1 MKISCSDD
9 QFKFTMSGYATNVS
23 YSCKK
28 SKMLIFINN
37 RSVEC
42 PAIKK
47 SIDDLYALFHPKG
60 QHGFVYISLEVDP
73 KNVDCNVHPTKQEV
87 HILFEDRIT
96 EKIKNSIEEQLLG
109 SNDTKKMYT
118 QSLLPGASQ
127 VTPLDESKSSAGE
140 QIAPKFVVRTDFN
153 EQKIDKFFASQSPED
168 VGLPAVSVY
177 RTVSKITMLDL
188 SGEDSGEEFL
198 EGSQRT

>member
-1 MKISCSDD
+1 MKISCADD
-9 QFKFTMSGYATNVS
+9 KLKFTMSGYATNVNYS
-23 YSCKK
+23 YKK

-37 RSVEC
+37 RSVDC

-47 SIDDLYALFHPKG
+47 SVDELYALFLPKG
-60 QHGFVYISLEVDP
+60 QHGFVYIGLEVDP
-73 KNVDCNVHPTKQEV
+73 KNVDCNVHPTKAEV

-96 EKIKNSIEEQLLG
+96 EMIKNAIEEELLG

-127 VTPLDESKSSAGE
+127 VTPLDESKTSAGE
-140 QIAPKFVVRTDFN
+140 QIAPKFVVRTDLN

-168 VGLPAVSVY
+168 VGFPAVAVY
-177 RTVSKITMLDL
+177 RTASKISLQDL
-188 SGEDSGEEFL
+188 TEEDSEGEFL